1 MSATRPPAF
10 DDRFSTP
17 IEASRRGAHRA
28 RPKPVSA
35 GLPVIAGAGVILLVL
50 GGGYVALKG
59 GNGVSDSS
67 SNRAAAGAVDDDGPT
82 STSTKKAAAP
92 PASAGNS
99 KNDSTDDSSKGDA
112 AAPKAD
118 KSIPLTVLNSGTI
131 KGLAARKGESL
142 KADGWTIERTGNPQ
156 PGDRGLATSKIYY
169 GSSATKDTATALQK
183 ELGYGNLVRN
193 SAVAGSNKIVV
204 VLGRDAE

>member
-50 GGGYVALKG
+50 GGGYVVFKG
-59 GNGVSDSS
+59 GNSVSEGS
-67 SNRAAAGAVDDDGPT
+67 SNRAAAGAVDDDSGPT
-82 STSTKKAAAP
+82 STATKKASAPAADT
-92 PASAGNS
+92 GTKNNS
-99 KNDSTDDSSKGDA
+99 GGGSGKAD
-112 AAPKAD
+112 APKAD

-131 KGLAARKGESL
+131 KGLAARKGDAL
-142 KADGWTIERTGNPQ
+142 AADGWTIERTGNPQ
-156 PGDRGLATSKIYY
+156 AGDKGLATSKIYY
-169 GSSATKDTATALQK
+169 GSSATKETATALQK